1 MTINTVALT
10 EIVENSGLSYKKNA
24 VSWIFTCPRCSKKDK
39 LYLRKR
45 DGRFVCWYC
54 STVEGYQGKPEIALA
69 DLTGM
74 PIREIRYRLY
84 GEGLKHSAEGALKL
98 NIKDFFGPNDEV
110 PDDLEPL
117 EPLLFPLDFYP
128 IDHEHSAK
136 GLAYLESRGINLEL
150 AKQYDI
156 HYHPKERRVIFPV
169 FVGDDLIGW
178 QARTI
183 DPTERINYQ
192 TGEEY
197 KVLKIR
203 TSKGLPRDRCLMFQ
217 NRLEGSDHVVLC
229 EGPVDAIKAHLCG
242 GNVAS
247 MGKSVS
253 RGQLEIIRKSGVKKV
268 YLALDPD
275 AQAEVTRLCK
285 EFGDLEVYQMLA
297 PAPYKDLGEMPL
309 ELVREI
315 FDNAP
320 RVRASRSFI
329 RLTQP
334 TLR

>member
-1 MTINTVALT
+1 MSINTVALT
-10 EIVENSGLSYKKNA
+10 EIIENSGLSYKQNA
-24 VSWIFTCPRCSKKDK
+24 VSWIFSCPRCSKKDK

-54 STVEGYQGKPEIALA
+54 ATVEGYQGRPELALA

-74 PIREIRYRLY
+74 SMSDLRYRLY
-84 GEGLKHSAEGALKL
+84 GEGLKYSAEGGLKL
-98 NIKDFFGPNDEV
+98 NIKDFFGPDDMV
-110 PDDLEPL
+110 PEDLEPL
-117 EPLLFPLDFYP
+117 PATVFPLDFYP
-128 IDHEHSAK
+128 IDHEHSAR
-136 GLAYLESRGINLEL
+136 GLAYLESRGISLEL
-150 AKQYDI
+150 AKEYDL

-169 FVGDDLIGW
+169 YVDGSLIGW
-178 QARTI
+178 QART
-183 DPTERINYQ
+183 TEATEVANED
-192 TGEEY
+192 TGEEF
-197 KVLKIR
+197 KILKIR
-203 TSKGLPRDRCLMFQ
+203 TSRGLPRDKCVMFQ
-217 NRLEGSDHVVLC
+217 DRLKGSDHVVLC

-253 RGQLEIIRKSGVKKV
+253 RGQIELIRSSGVKKV

-275 AQAEVTRLCK
+275 AQAEMTRLCK

-309 ELVREI
+309 ELVRHVFET
-315 FDNAP
+315 AT
-320 RVRASRSFI
+320 RVKAARSFI
-329 RLTQP
+329 RLSQP